1 MRASTDRPPA
11 RDDHPAMPRRGR
23 WVIALRVVL
32 GTTGALAGAAW
43 TSAIAVVGHCAAF
56 GGRCPSP
63 PPPLLEDDVFVGL
76 VVGLSV
82 AVASVVLALR
92 PDRRGAR
99 LVAVLVPLG
108 VLPAAYAIAVV
119 SHRGSF

>member
-1 MRASTDRPPA
+1 MRASTERPPA
-11 RDDHPAMPRRGR
+11 RDGNPGASRR
-23 WVIALRVVL
+23 WVTALRIVL

-43 TSAIAVVGHCAAF
+43 TMAIAAVGHCAAF

-63 PPPLLEDDVFVGL
+63 PPPLLEDDVFGGL
-76 VVGLSV
+76 VVGLTL

-92 PDRRGAR
+92 PGRRGLR

-108 VLPAAYAIAVV
+108 VLPLAYALAIA